1 MANTFKN
8 AGVAITNSATVIYTA
23 PASTTGVVHAIYI
36 SNIHASSDGTVDIFV
51 TDTSAG
57 TDFYIAKNLSVLNG
71 SVAIFEKP
79 LNLEATDVLKAQAS
93 ANSVLQAFASV
104 LEIA

>member
-8 AGVAITNSATVIYTA
+8 AGKAITNS
-23 PASTTGVVHAIYI
+23 STTIYSTPAATQSVVHAIYI

-51 TDTSAG
+51 SDTSSG
-57 TDFYIAKNLSVLNG
+57 NDFYIAKNLSVLNG

-93 ANSVLQAFASV
+93 ANSVLQAFASI
-104 LEIA
+104 LEIV

>member
-51 TDTSAG
+51 TDTSSG
-57 TDFYIAKNLSVLNG
+57 NDFI
-71 SVAIFEKP
+71 
-79 LNLEATDVLKAQAS
+79 
-93 ANSVLQAFASV
+93 LQRIYQY
-104 LEIA
+104 LMDLLQYLRNHLI